1 MVPATRLLAL
11 AAVVTLAGAP
21 SACLSRAEPCA
32 GVAVRPGDS
41 LECPVPE
48 WVDRGFDLEVPAG
61 WDGRSPLPILF
72 AFHGGGGNRRSAA
85 SVTCPDGKLD
95 APECLS
101 AVAKAAGFA
110 LVRADGTGSR
120 PVRNVRTWNA
130 GGGVG
135 PWNCTSGGACA
146 SGVDDVRFFDDLL
159 AEVGRVVPVDPKRV
173 HLTGL
178 SNGAAISHRLACERP
193 ARVAP
198 RAVQEHQRRDGA
210 QRRHRPRDVAAHDA
224 EHQRGLP
231 ARQQR
236 VAALEDPPGHHRDH
250 CRADDV
256 SGDQLPAPG
265 PFRNARLEQVDRD
278 VLARQRGQRQA
289 GEDHQRHRELGQ
301 LERAGQRCVEEEAAD
316 HVDRRDGHHE
326 QDGHARERGEGPTER
341 FHASAAVRAGAATRP
356 ALRRRSRAWRPCTGR
371 PCRARTG

>member
-1 MVPATRLLAL
+1 MAGVLRQNDANREHAKDVAADGRLRGRVKAATLGGMVPATRLLAL

-120 PVRNVRTWNA
+120 PARNVRTWNA

-193 ARVAP
+193 ARVASI
-198 RAVQEHQRRDGA
+198 VTLGGA
-210 QRRHRPRDVAAHDA
+210 NQHVAAGGVCAGAVPVLHI
-224 EHQRGLP
+224 HGT
-231 ARQQR
+231 
-236 VAALEDPPGHHRDH
+236 EDP
-250 CRADDV
+250 CWAYET
-256 SGDQLPAPG
+256 SGRSCLSEDGEKVGVAPSMEGWRLRNGCEAGTDEAPLP
-265 PFRNARLEQVDRD
+265 DRD
-278 VLARQRGQRQA
+278 PADGTRSVRVRWRGCAAATEHIRVTGGGHTWPSGHGYL
-289 GEDHQRHRELGQ
+289 GEDRIGRVTRDFGNEILVEF
-301 LERAGQRCVEEEAAD
+301 LRA
-316 HVDRRDGHHE
+316 H
-326 QDGHARERGEGPTER
+326 PK
-341 FHASAAVRAGAATRP
+341 P
-356 ALRRRSRAWRPCTGR
+356 
-371 PCRARTG
+371 